1 MKDVNPFKDWNM
13 RNGEYFKFMFSEC
26 TSFKNISALKS
37 WDISN
42 GKDFSGMFERCNIE
56 NIDEMKMKFG
66 DDIL

>member
-1 MKDVNPFKDWNM
+1 M

-56 NIDEMKMKFG
+56 NIDEIKMKFG

>member
-1 MKDVNPFKDWNM
+1 M

-42 GKDFSGMFERCNIE
+42 GKDFSGMFEISNIE